1 MTEIRKERIA
11 KVIARAGLCSRRES
25 EDWIHAGRVM
35 LNGHLLLTP
44 AMTVA
49 PEDHIV
55 VDGKVL
61 LGREKV
67 RLWLYH
73 KPRGL
78 ITTHKDPEGR
88 PTIFQHL
95 PQGLPRVVSVGRL
108 DMNSE
113 GLLLLTNSG
122 DVARF
127 FEHPKTRMARTYRV
141 RVFGEVNAEMPRL
154 LRKGLT
160 IDGIVYGPVEATL
173 EEQTERRK
181 KEKANQWL
189 RLTLYEGKNREIRN
203 IVQYFGLSLNRL
215 VRIGYG
221 PFRLESL
228 LPGDVLEVPAQ
239 RLEHELLKA
248 GYT

>member
-1 MTEIRKERIA
+1 METRKERIA
-11 KVIARAGLCSRRES
+11 KVIARAGLCSRREA
-25 EDWIHAGRVM
+25 EGWIRTGRVT

-44 AMTVA
+44 AITIT
-49 PEDHIV
+49 PQDHIA
-55 VDGKVL
+55 VDGKSLPV
-61 LGREKV
+61 REKARV
-67 RLWLYH
+67 WLYH

-78 ITTHKDPEGR
+78 ITTHKDPENR

-95 PQGLPRVVSVGRL
+95 PQELPRVLSVGRL

-127 FEHPKTRMARTYRV
+127 FEHPKTRMARSYRV
-141 RVFGEVNAEMPRL
+141 RIFGEVKREMLHL
-154 LRKGLT
+154 LRQGLT
-160 IDGIVYGPVEATL
+160 IDRIVYGPVDADL
-173 EEQTERRK
+173 EEKPKWQEQNRT
-181 KEKANQWL
+181 NQWL

-203 IVQYFGLSLNRL
+203 IIHYFGLSLNRL

-221 PFRLESL
+221 SFRLGSL
-228 LPGDVLEVPAQ
+228 LPGEVLEVPAQ
-239 RLEHELLKA
+239 KLEHELLKL